1 MARTTI
7 EAQQR
12 LPYAPADLC
21 RMVGDVRAYPKF
33 IPWLKSLRVLRETP
47 LPEQGWQGT
56 AEAVVGWKAITERF
70 ATDVRCDPS
79 KGEVDVALAKGPFR
93 SLENKWRFTS
103 DDKGGSL
110 VKFWI
115 AYEFKNPVLQA
126 VVSANSD
133 VVAARI
139 MGAFVAEADRRLSPA
154 GAAKG

>member
-7 EAQQR
+7 EAERR
-12 LPYAPADLC
+12 LPFAPADLC
-21 RMVGDVRAYPKF
+21 RLVGDVRAYPKF
-33 IPWLKSLRVLRETP
+33 IPWLKSLRVLREAP

-70 ATDVRCDPS
+70 ATDVRCDPA
-79 KGEVDVALAKGPFR
+79 KGEVDVTLVKGPFR
-93 SLENKWRFTS
+93 TLENRWRFS
-103 DDKGGSL
+103 DDGAGGAK

-126 VVSANSD
+126 VVTANRD

-139 MGAFVAEADRRLSPA
+139 MGAFVAEAERRLSPA
-154 GAAKG
+154 GAAKA